1 MKTIIS
7 IFFLAMT
14 MCLQAAEPLSFSTHD
29 IADSLFLPKLKGE
42 TFIEKKYKG
51 SQYITPEWTK
61 CQILFDSGDTLN
73 VDKARYNGLSDNLIV
88 INGKYNAKIKTD
100 KKDITD
106 FWLASTDS
114 SSTHYKKLSFTE
126 NNKTSELSFVEVA
139 QEGKLSFY
147 INRKVI
153 GNGVDNINLND
164 ITIEVQELKPVTKY
178 IFCLKNGATITI
190 KKLKLRSLLRLL
202 PDKKV
207 EINQLINR
215 HHLKF
220 GNENQCQQ
228 IVALINKEI
237 L

>member
-7 IFFLAMT
+7 ILFLAT
-14 MCLQAAEPLSFSTHD
+14 TLCLQAAEPLSFNTND
-29 IADSLFLPKLKGE
+29 TTDSLFLPKLKGE

-61 CQILFDSGDTLN
+61 CLILSDSGDTLN
-73 VDKARYNGLSDNLIV
+73 VEKAKYNGFFDDLIV

-100 KKDITD
+100 KKEITD
-106 FWLASTDS
+106 FWLAATDS
-114 SSTHYKKLSFTE
+114 SFIHYKKLSFTE
-126 NNKTSELSFVEVA
+126 NDKTSEPSFVEVA

-153 GNGVDNINLND
+153 GNGVDNINVND
-164 ITIEVQELKPVTKY
+164 ITIEIQELKPVTKY
-178 IFCLKNGATITI
+178 IFCLKNGTTVTI
-190 KKLKLRSLLRLL
+190 KKLKFRNFIRLL
-202 PDKKV
+202 PDKKP
-207 EINQLINR
+207 EINQLLNR

-220 GNENQCQQ
+220 GNENQCKQ